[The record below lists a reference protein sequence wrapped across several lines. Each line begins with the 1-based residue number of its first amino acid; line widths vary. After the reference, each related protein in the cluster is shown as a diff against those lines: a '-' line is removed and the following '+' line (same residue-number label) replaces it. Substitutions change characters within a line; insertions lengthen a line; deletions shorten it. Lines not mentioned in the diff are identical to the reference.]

1 MEFRILG
8 PLEVRGELGA
18 VALSGIKPRAVLAML
33 LLHANEP
40 VSAERLALALWGDDA
55 PAGATKTVQVHVS
68 RLRKA
73 LGDPQVIVTTP
84 TGYRLR
90 VRPDELDA
98 ERFGRGVEDGRRAL
112 AGGQPE
118 DAGVVLREALAWWRG
133 APLEEF
139 ASAPFAPAAIH
150 RLEELRLSA
159 LELRVEADLGA
170 GRHAELI
177 GELQGLTASHPW
189 RERLHGQLML
199 ALYRSG
205 RQADALDAFRRVRTA
220 LVEQLGIEP
229 GAELR
234 SLHQGMLRHDAVL
247 DADRTTLAVAG
258 ARRRG
263 LPWPPNRTIGRG
275 HEVREVVELLRARP
289 VRLLTLTGPGG
300 VGKTRLAL
308 EAARTVEADFADGA
322 HFVSLAAVKRPENVS
337 AAIVRSLSII
347 PLAGESADHAVDRFL
362 AAKHLLLVMDNCEHL
377 PDAAPYIGRLPA
389 DARAVTVL
397 ATSRA
402 PLAVQVEQRYAVP
415 PLALPHRGTP
425 EDAQALAD
433 VASVALF
440 CERARARAAGF
451 AWGDRD
457 LEAVAEICRR
467 VDGLPLAIEL
477 AAARCGLL
485 SPVEI
490 AERLQGAL
498 AALGTGPHD
507 APARQRT
514 LRATIDWS
522 YDLLTDDEKACVAR
536 FAVFAGG
543 ATVPAAEAITGA
555 DIDILER
562 LLAKSLLVRRDHAPQ
577 PARLGMLETVRAY
590 AAERLACLADHESVR
605 ERHYHYFLALAQ
617 RHGTDR
623 AMCGSARNEHLAR
636 LDAEVDNLRA
646 ALAWAM
652 KQDSA
657 APALELCAALGEYW
671 TMRDRYAE
679 AIESLERALS
689 KPDADAAPAVRVRAL
704 CAQSWTLWALGRGD
718 ETGPVMADAEA
729 IARILADPGILSQLL
744 SGRAV
749 QEGWHGRDDLA
760 STLAEEALCWAR
772 NATDPWALAMAAW
785 ARALTAGRARD
796 LGERVEQA
804 ALLLEQAGNV
814 FHRADVFHWA
824 AYEALQHGRDRDAR
838 EWVDR
843 AIPLVRE
850 LEKPFLS
857 SLLLGKSGLA
867 ALFSGDTE
875 AAKRAFREQLELCR
889 DRVFLHLA
897 SEGLSGLA
905 AIAAVQDDLDRA
917 ARLSGA
923 ATAHRYDQLRDLVNA
938 RLDATFVEPAR
949 TRHGT
954 DTWDTAVRDG
964 AALSINDA
972 IAYALDEPQRPTR
985 DRAPQPPPTAGDDHR
1000 NAMTPP
1006 A

>member
-8 PLEVRGELGA
+8 PLEVRGEFGA
-18 VALSGIKPRAVLAML
+18 VALGGTKPRAVLAIL

-55 PAGATKTVQVHVS
+55 PPSATKTVQVHVS

-73 LGDPQVIVTTP
+73 LGDPQAIVTTP

-98 ERFGRGVEDGRRAL
+98 ERFARGVEDGRRAL
-112 AGGQPE
+112 AGGDRE
-118 DAGVVLREALAWWRG
+118 EAGVVLRAALAWWGG

-139 ASAPFAPAAIH
+139 AWAPFAPAEID
-150 RLEELRLSA
+150 RLEELRLTA

-177 GELQGLTASHPW
+177 AELQRLTARHPW

-247 DADRTTLAVAG
+247 DADRTVLAVVSD
-258 ARRRG
+258 RCRG
-263 LPWPPNRTIGRG
+263 LPSPPNRTIGRA
-275 HEVREVVELLRARP
+275 HEVREVVELLCAES

-308 EAARTVEADFADGA
+308 EAARAGEADFADGA

-362 AAKHLLLVMDNCEHL
+362 GAKHLLLVMDNCEHL
-377 PDAAPYIGRLPA
+377 PDAASYIGRLPA
-389 DARAVTVL
+389 DGRAVTVL

-402 PLAVQVEQRYAVP
+402 PLDVHVEHRYAVP

-425 EDAQALAD
+425 KDGQALVD
-433 VASVALF
+433 VAAVALF
-440 CERARARAAGF
+440 CERAQAHAAGF
-451 AWGDRD
+451 APGDRD

-490 AERLQGAL
+490 AERLHGVLGAL
-498 AALGTGPHD
+498 GAGPRD

-522 YDLLTDDEKACVAR
+522 YDLLTDDEQACFAR

-555 DIDILER
+555 DIDTLDG
-562 LLAKSLLVRRDHAPQ
+562 LLAKSLLVRRDHAHQ
-577 PARLGMLETVRAY
+577 PARLGMLETVKAY
-590 AAERLACLADHESVR
+590 AAERFACVADYQSVR
-605 ERHYHYFLALAQ
+605 ARHHRYFLSLAQ

-623 AMCGSARNEHLAR
+623 ALCGSARNEHLAR

-646 ALAWAM
+646 ALAWATE
-652 KQDSA
+652 QESA

-671 TMRDRYAE
+671 AMRDRYAE

-689 KPDADAAPAVRVRAL
+689 KPGADAAPAVRVRAL
-704 CAQSWTLWALGRGD
+704 WAKSWALWPLGRGN
-718 ETGPVMADAEA
+718 ESGPVTADAEA
-729 IARILADPGILSQLL
+729 IARTLADPGILSQLR

-749 QEGWHGRDDLA
+749 QEGWAGRPEIA
-760 STLAEEALCWAR
+760 SALAEEALCWAR
-772 NATDPWALAMAAW
+772 TAGDPWALAMAAW
-785 ARALTAGRARD
+785 ARALTAGRASD
-796 LGERVEQA
+796 LRKRVEHA

-824 AYEALQHGRDRDAR
+824 AYEALQQGRDRDAR
-838 EWVDR
+838 EFVDR

-850 LEKPFLS
+850 LDKPFLS

-867 ALFSGDTE
+867 ALFSGDTD
-875 AAKRAFREQLELCR
+875 AAQRAFREQLELCR
-889 DRVFLHLA
+889 GRVFLHLA

-905 AIAAVQDDLDRA
+905 AVAAVHDDLDRA

-923 ATAHRYDQLRDLVNA
+923 ASAHRYDKLRDVVNT
-938 RLDATFVEPAR
+938 RLDATFLEPAR

-972 IAYALDEPQRPTR
+972 IAYALDVPPEP
-985 DRAPQPPPTAGDDHR
+985 
-1000 NAMTPP
+1000 
-1006 A
+1006 